1 MRSRRRPVAGVLVA
15 IVGAVLVAACSVA
28 GGGPASGPV
37 GSPSPT
43 GITYPTGANDLV
55 LRLRYVGGFA
65 PAAYHLVSLPV
76 ISIYGDGTVIVPGP
90 QIDIY
95 PSPALPNLQRAAIT
109 PAGMQVLLE
118 AAREAGLLGP
128 DAHYDLGGIMDA
140 STAEFT
146 LNADGRTHTVSAY
159 ALMEGGGSPE
169 GTDPAEAAARAKLAL
184 LQGQLGSLE
193 ALLDTEIGAWTEYQA
208 DALQLIVTSGAPD
221 DGQGMAQPEIAW
233 PLADDL
239 AAFGAPLPALMP
251 GQRCGVVSGADVEV
265 LRPLLTAANALT
277 PWTDDGAASGIAV
290 RPLLPAEPGC
300 PPTE

>member
-1 MRSRRRPVAGVLVA
+1 MRSPRRLVAVPLVTLLVAG
-15 IVGAVLVAACSVA
+15 CSVA
-28 GGGPASGPV
+28 GGGASSSPS

-43 GITYPTGANDLV
+43 GIAYPTGPADLV
-55 LRLRYVGGFA
+55 LRLRWVGGFA

-90 QIDIY
+90 QIDMY
-95 PSPALPNLQRAAIT
+95 PGPAVPNLQRATIT

-118 AAREAGLLGP
+118 AAGEAGLLGP

-169 GTDPAEAAARAKLAL
+169 GTDPAEAAARAKLSL

-208 DALQLIVTSGAPD
+208 DAVQLIVTPGAPD
-221 DGQGMAQPEIAW
+221 DGQGLAQTTIAW

-251 GQRCGVVSGADVEV
+251 GQRCGVVSGGDVEV
-265 LRPLLTAANALT
+265 LRPLLATANALT
-277 PWTDDGAASGIAV
+277 PWTDDGASYGIAV

-300 PPTE
+300 PTTG